1 MLNVIYVFWT
11 GVVTDDEEMQNVI
24 LLKPNVFKKNVN

>member
-1 MLNVIYVFWT
+1 MLNVFWT